1 MIMDLAI
8 GQPIDVEKLSV
19 RKWTMAVRAYKTIWM
34 PLNSESCDIISCYGK
49 ITACTFVCEQLKK
62 VILTIWLSV
71 FLMKAIVGIKLTTTM
86 SANKMF
92 GVKCLIQCNG
102 YFLLGWRKLVDR

>member
-8 GQPIDVEKLSV
+8 GQSIDVEKLSV
-19 RKWTMAVRAYKTIWM
+19 RKWTMAIRAYKTIWM

-49 ITACTFVCEQLKK
+49 ITAGTFVCEQLKK
-62 VILTIWLSV
+62 VILAIWLSI
-71 FLMKAIVGIKLTTTM
+71 FLMEAIVGIELTTAM
-86 SANKMF
+86 SANKVF

-102 YFLLGWRKLVDR
+102 YFLLGGNRLIGN